1 MRRADGN
8 ECGGINMERFTKV
21 CNLICLVGW
30 TLLCLGAATGA
41 MEVDAIDYCLATGM
55 LALGH
60 MADLVV

>member
-1 MRRADGN
+1 
-8 ECGGINMERFTKV
+8 MERFTKV